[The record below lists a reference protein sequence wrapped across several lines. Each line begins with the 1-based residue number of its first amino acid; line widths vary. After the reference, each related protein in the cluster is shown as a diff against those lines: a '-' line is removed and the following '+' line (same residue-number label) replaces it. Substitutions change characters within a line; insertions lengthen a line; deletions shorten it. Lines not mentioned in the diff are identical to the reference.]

1 MAKVFKNPN
10 FLDLNL
16 HSQFDSYSSTVSR
29 WNDAVLDYLTTPNEI
44 TDINAICISGLRTGQ
59 TNGSSTVQNDARLI
73 EINGENHL
81 VIKIKRTGVEAKCR
95 PDFMT
100 DAENNIQ
107 SEFLIG
113 MYEEAISDVPIPNG
127 IGAISPGSEIKCF
140 FADGRD
146 VGLPKKTLFFKASS
160 VGGNFSNFIA
170 NAFDVPE
177 SVASLFNSIQELP
190 NQVASGVCPATPA
203 EKAKLTTIG
212 KQNRD

>member
-113 MYEEAISDVPIPNG
+113 SVMKRRFLMFRFQMELVQLAPDRRLNV
-127 IGAISPGSEIKCF
+127 

-146 VGLPKKTLFFKASS
+146 VGLPKKTLFQSKFRRWQ
-160 VGGNFSNFIA
+160 FF
-170 NAFDVPE
+170 
-177 SVASLFNSIQELP
+177 
-190 NQVASGVCPATPA
+190 
-203 EKAKLTTIG
+203 
-212 KQNRD
+212 